1 MRLAAGIVC
10 ACLFLYGC
18 GKRFE
23 GGGQP
28 SSGGGAQQS
37 GMAGEDRPAD
47 PSAFGSSKLNKPGD
61 RTLALA
67 DSSAVTAPDAKAK
80 DPIATPAATDRKIIY
95 IADVTLVVTDFSK
108 TEKELPA
115 LVVRSGGYLADVS
128 VDQSRGEH
136 RGGRWV
142 ARVPAEKFE
151 GFLDDLAT
159 LGVPEARHQTAQDV
173 SEEYIDMEARIKNTK
188 RLEDRILKLVDERSG
203 NIREITEL
211 EQQLSR
217 VREEIERMEGRL
229 RYLANRAAL
238 TTVTITARE
247 EHNFKPPETPTFAT
261 RVSASWSDSL
271 VGLQDSGERFAVV
284 AVGAA
289 PWVGVW
295 GLILAPG
302 MVWGLRR
309 WKQRT

>member
-1 MRLAAGIVC
+1 MRLAVGILC

-18 GKRFE
+18 GKQYE
-23 GGGQP
+23 AGGRP
-28 SSGGGAQQS
+28 SSGSGAQQI

-47 PSAFGSSKLNKPGD
+47 VSAFASSKLNKEGD

-67 DSSAVTAPDAKAK
+67 DASAAMATDGKTKASAA
-80 DPIATPAATDRKIIY
+80 ATPAADRKVIY
-95 IADVTLVVTDFSK
+95 VADVTLVVMDFSK

-115 LVVRSGGYLADVS
+115 LVVRFGGYLAEVS

-151 GFLDDLAT
+151 GFLDDLAK

-173 SEEYIDMEARIKNTK
+173 SEEYVDMEARIKNTK
-188 RLEDRILKLVDERSG
+188 RLEDRILKLVDERTG

-238 TTVTITARE
+238 TSVTITARE
-247 EHNFKPPETPTFAT
+247 EHNYKPPETPTFAT

-271 VGLQDSGERFAVV
+271 MALQDSGERFSIAAV
-284 AVGAA
+284 AAA
-289 PWVGVW
+289 PWIGVW
-295 GLILAPG
+295 GVILAPG
-302 MVWGLRR
+302 AVWGLRR
-309 WKQRT
+309 WRRR

>member
-1 MRLAAGIVC
+1 MRMAVGIFC

-18 GKRFE
+18 GKQFE
-23 GGGQP
+23 AGRQS
-28 SSGGGAQQS
+28 SSGSGAQQI
-37 GMAGEDRPAD
+37 GTAGEDRPAD
-47 PSAFGSSKLNKPGD
+47 PSAFASSKLNEPGD

-67 DSSAVTAPDAKAK
+67 DAKAATAPNGEVKN
-80 DPIATPAATDRKIIY
+80 PSETPSATDRKIIY
-95 IADVTLVVTDFSK
+95 IADVMLVVTDFSK

-115 LVVRSGGYLADVS
+115 LVTRCGGYLADVS

-142 ARVPAEKFE
+142 ARIPAEKFE

-173 SEEYIDMEARIKNTK
+173 SEEYIDIEARIKNTK

-229 RYLANRAAL
+229 RYLANRTAL

-261 RVSASWSDSL
+261 RVSASWKDSL
-271 VGLQDSGERFAVV
+271 VALQDSGERFAVG

-289 PWVGVW
+289 PWIGVW
-295 GLILAPG
+295 GVILAPG

-309 WKQRT
+309 WKRS